1 MTTYVEAR
9 DAIVSFIE
17 TNFSAI
23 PRFYEDAQTV
33 DLDAVGTTFLKIGIE
48 FVEGYQASLG
58 AQPLDRTLGII
69 YFCVFSKEATGGRAA
84 LQIFDTLKQTIQ
96 YQRLGGVQLEAVRPG
111 DVERQKG
118 WVNRELLVPFWFDST
133 A

>member
-1 MTTYVEAR
+1 MTTYVGAR

-33 DLDAVGTTFLKIGIE
+33 DLDAVSGTFLKIGVE
-48 FVEGYQASLG
+48 FVDAHQASIGL
-58 AQPLDRTLGII
+58 QPLDRTLGLI
-69 YFCVFSKEATGGRAA
+69 YFCVFSKEGNGGRAA
-84 LQIFDTLKQTIQ
+84 LQVFDTLKQAVQ
-96 YQRLGGVQLEAVRPG
+96 YQRIGGVQLEAVRPG
-111 DVERQKG
+111 DVERKDG
-118 WVNRELLVPFWFDST
+118 WVNRELLVPFWFDSS